1 MSTLSIP
8 EQFTNYLSLLN
19 KIHNID
25 QDIDALINEVEINDL
40 KEKRSALKKNL
51 QMITRNIIASLK
63 DMGTKYPVHNYLANQ
78 TTYLFVENDRLMFE
92 YH

>member
-1 MSTLSIP
+1 MSTLSIS
-8 EQFTNYLSLLN
+8 EQFNNYLSLLN

-40 KEKRSALKKNL
+40 KEKRAAHKKSL
-51 QMITRNIIASLK
+51 QMVTKIIVRSLK
-63 DMGTKYPVHNYLANQ
+63 DMGAKYPVHNYLANQ
-78 TTYLFVENDRLMFE
+78 TTYLYVEDDKLVFD